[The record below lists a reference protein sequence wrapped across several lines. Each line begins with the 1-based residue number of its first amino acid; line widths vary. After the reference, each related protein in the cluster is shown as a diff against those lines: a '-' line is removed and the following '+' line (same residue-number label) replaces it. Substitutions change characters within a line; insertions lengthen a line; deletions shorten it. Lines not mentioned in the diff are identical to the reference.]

1 MTQDPDDRPLLVR
14 LPALGDDPPGKIRFL
29 RHTGD
34 VVAADEPILEV
45 ELSKVVAELTAPR
58 AGVIGRLFA
67 ADDDEL
73 QPDAP
78 LYELWPAPAP
88 TPAPEPCARFPAFA
102 GVQQPCDVEHLL
114 ARASALAEEPAEGQA
129 AEMALL
135 CVATLRALAATP
147 ALLERAL
154 AGSVAEPR
162 VRFACGD
169 VQADSV
175 RWVQI
180 DVRPDA
186 SPEQVLGA
194 LRTGKR
200 LPDGEGA
207 NATVQLVR
215 VAPPAPPVVLP
226 GPRLRPGLTI
236 FAGPPTPQPVVIG
249 TTVTV
254 RPISTLAIT
263 ADATLTLGSLPT
275 AMLVGAALIAIGL
288 ALVIRR
294 HARPAAEA
302 ATPP

>member
-14 LPALGDDPPGKIRFL
+14 LPSLGDDPPGRVRFL

-45 ELSKVVAELTAPR
+45 ELSKIVAELTAPR

-88 TPAPEPCARFPAFA
+88 APAPEPCARFPAFA

-114 ARASALAEEPAEGQA
+114 ARARELARDPADAPA

-135 CVATLRALAATP
+135 CVATLRALTATP
-147 ALLERAL
+147 ALLERVIVTSL
-154 AGSVAEPR
+154 AEPG

-169 VQADSV
+169 VQADGA

-194 LRTGKR
+194 LRTGTR
-200 LPDGEGA
+200 LRDGEA
-207 NATVQLVR
+207 ADATVQLVR

-226 GPRLRPGLTI
+226 GPRLRAGLAI
-236 FAGPPTPQPVVIG
+236 FAGPPTPQPVVVG

-263 ADATLTLGSLPT
+263 ADATLALDSLLRFAPMLAEQLG
-275 AMLVGAALIAIGL
+275 AV
-288 ALVIRR
+288 
-294 HARPAAEA
+294 
-302 ATPP
+302 